1 VWGLCKARVQKEGI
15 KKMESNHLPPF
26 KTSTILWMVIVSA
39 VLYQSC
45 AANDNKTESAAQ
57 GEKIREAAQIFT
69 GTTIDVDISNQNC
82 LAIVLAKDGAISR
95 KGTAAPDSADKDFFA
110 GFTKDP
116 VFDSLINKLSNELV
130 EYSNTTSPSCD
141 TTKPTCTA
149 RISFGN
155 HQLAKSFEYCVNGTF
170 NDLPAPI
177 KNYITAAIRLTEPW
191 YQNQRKLLKAK

>member
-1 VWGLCKARVQKEGI
+1 MVQKGAI
-15 KKMESNHLPPF
+15 KKMKSNHLSSF
-26 KTSTILWMVIVSA
+26 TTIAILWIILVSA
-39 VLYQSC
+39 FLYQSC
-45 AANDNKTESAAQ
+45 SANDNKTAGSVPGETISKEAQ
-57 GEKIREAAQIFT
+57 NFL

-95 KGTAAPDSADKDFFA
+95 KGTAALDPADKDFFA
-110 GFTKDP
+110 GITKDP
-116 VFDSLINKLSNELV
+116 VFDSLINRLSNELV

-170 NDLPAPI
+170 NDLPEPI
-177 KNYITAAIRLTEPW
+177 KNYITNAIRVTEPW

>member
-1 VWGLCKARVQKEGI
+1 VWGLCKTRVQKEAI
-15 KKMESNHLPPF
+15 KKMKSNHLPPF
-26 KTSTILWMVIVSA
+26 KTSTILWMVIVST

-45 AANDNKTESAAQ
+45 GANENKTAAAQ
-57 GEKIREAAQIFT
+57 SEKISEAAEIFL

-95 KGTAAPDSADKDFFA
+95 KGTTALDSADKDFFA
-110 GFTKDP
+110 GITKDP

-130 EYSNTTSPSCD
+130 DYSNTTSPSCD
-141 TTKPTCTA
+141 TTKPTCKA

-155 HQLAKSFEYCVNGTF
+155 HQLAKSLEYCVNGTF

-177 KNYITAAIRLTEPW
+177 KNYIINAIRVTEPW
-191 YQNQRKLLKAK
+191 YQNQKKLLKGK

>member
-1 VWGLCKARVQKEGI
+1 VWSLCKARVQKEGI
-15 KKMESNHLPPF
+15 KKMESNHLLPF

-45 AANDNKTESAAQ
+45 GANDNKTEDAAQ
-57 GEKIREAAQIFT
+57 GETISKEAQNFL
-69 GTTIDVDISNQNC
+69 GTTVDVDISNENR
-82 LAIVLAKDGAISR
+82 LSISLAKNGAISR
-95 KGTAAPDSADKDFFA
+95 KGTDALDSADKDFFA
-110 GFTKDP
+110 GITKDP
-116 VFDSLINKLSNELV
+116 VFDSLMNKLSNQLV
-130 EYSNTTSPSCD
+130 DYTTTTLPSCD
-141 TTKPTCTA
+141 TTRPTCKA

-155 HQLAKSFEYCVNGTF
+155 HQSAKSFEYCVNGTF